1 MNHQER
7 VITFFSGLRKW
18 VSPPSNCCNTSLGRS
33 MSAQRDIG
41 MAGLKDRNAITRQ
54 WVSVPKGCESKL
66 EQVDG
71 ERVKVLKTSR
81 HGNKLRT
88 GHLRGNRFRITVEGT
103 NTDDLIR
110 AEQIRDR
117 LRSLG
122 VPNYYGEQRFGH
134 DDETLRLGLALLKGE
149 SSERDIPIKRR
160 RFLTRLAIS
169 AAQSSL
175 FNQVLAERL
184 NDGLLPTVLA
194 GDVLQVCASG
204 GVFVCEDPV
213 VDQARFDQ
221 REVVTTGPMFGAKM
235 KAPMHVALAREQR
248 VLEGSG
254 IIEEMWRNWIKFAPG
269 ARRALLIPMNDIA
282 IEQRASDAI
291 EVSFALPSGAYA
303 TCVLREF
310 ARKSC
315 RAALGV
321 RRLMERVVR
330 ILSRDNRA
338 RSHQLVESEQIRV
351 ETTIQFRT
359 MLRMLSVLCC
369 TH

>member
-1 MNHQER
+1 MHLPLLTSDLPG
-7 VITFFSGLRKW
+7 ISGRIKT
-18 VSPPSNCCNTSLGRS
+18 SPTSFEVEEIAAYEPSGEGDHVFLWIEKVGLSAEQLLQHLSRTLDV
-33 MSAQRDIG
+33 AQRDIG

-66 EQVDG
+66 KQVNG

-310 ARKSC
+310 AREKAVAQRSE
-315 RAALGV
+315 RA
-321 RRLMERVVR
+321 
-330 ILSRDNRA
+330 D
-338 RSHQLVESEQIRV
+338 
-351 ETTIQFRT
+351 
-359 MLRMLSVLCC
+359 
-369 TH
+369 